1 MPTRSTARTA
11 VPPAQSNPATPSA
24 IDLSTFEISVSQ
36 LLGFDYVF
44 LGGTAAAT
52 CFNQL
57 STAQGV
63 ITQLINTLAVAP
75 EQTVFITLAGQD
87 GELPCFTRHDVTWNQ
102 GQIEALNHTLIEN
115 PEQQE
120 FINMIW
126 QCSSSQTT

>member
-1 MPTRSTARTA
+1 MPTSSTARTA
-11 VPPAQSNPATPSA
+11 IPPAQSNPATPSA

-44 LGGTAAAT
+44 LGGPAAT
-52 CFNQL
+52 ACFSQL
-57 STAQGV
+57 STAKAV
-63 ITQLINTLAVAP
+63 IAQLVHTLAVAP

-87 GELPCFTRHDVTWNQ
+87 GELPRFTRHDVTWNQ
-102 GQIEALNHTLIEN
+102 GQIEALNHTLIEH

-126 QCSSSQTT
+126 QCSSGQTT

>member
-1 MPTRSTARTA
+1 MPTSSTARTA

-24 IDLSTFEISVSQ
+24 IDLSMFEISVSQ

-44 LGGTAAAT
+44 LGGPAAT
-52 CFNQL
+52 ACFSQL

-87 GELPCFTRHDVTWNQ
+87 GELPRFTRHDVTWNQ
-102 GQIEALNHTLIEN
+102 GQIEALNHTLIEH

-126 QCSSSQTT
+126 QCSSGQTT